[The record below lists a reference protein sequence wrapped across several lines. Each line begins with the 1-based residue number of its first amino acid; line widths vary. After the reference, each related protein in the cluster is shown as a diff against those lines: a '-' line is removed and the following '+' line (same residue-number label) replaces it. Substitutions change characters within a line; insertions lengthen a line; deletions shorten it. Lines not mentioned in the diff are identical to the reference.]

1 VLDVQSIDVSYGD
14 FRVLFGLSFSV
25 RAGEVFAVLGANG
38 AGKSTT
44 LRTVSGLKTPGE
56 GSILF
61 EGKPIQGLPPYEVA
75 RLGIGHVPEG
85 RRVFPNLT
93 VEENLE
99 VGSSLPEAKRRRKD
113 TLAYVF
119 DLFPH
124 LKEHRGQLAGSL
136 SGGEQQMLAIGRALM
151 LRPKLLM
158 LDEPSHGLAPV
169 VVEQV
174 FDRIAQIHGEGV
186 TVLLV
191 EQNAAICLGIADRG
205 VVLESGRAAVAG
217 SRSELL
223 DNAYVTEAYLG
234 L

>member
-1 VLDVQSIDVSYGD
+1 VLDVQGIDVSYGD
-14 FRVLFGLSFSV
+14 FRVLSGLTFTV
-25 RAGEVFAVLGANG
+25 RAGEIFALLGANG

-44 LRTVSGLKTPGE
+44 LRTLSGLKHPTRGA
-56 GSILF
+56 IRF
-61 EGKPIQGLPPYEVA
+61 EGKPIHGLPPYDVA
-75 RLGIGHVPEG
+75 RLGVGHVPEG

-99 VGSSLPEAKRRRKD
+99 VGSVLPAPKRRRAE
-113 TLAYVF
+113 TLANVF
-119 DLFPH
+119 ALFPQ
-124 LKEHRGQLAGSL
+124 LRDRRRQLAGSL

-151 LRPKLLM
+151 LQPKLLM

-174 FDRIAQIHGEGV
+174 FERITQIHQQGV
-186 TVLLV
+186 TVLVV
-191 EQNAAICLGIADRG
+191 EQNATMCLSIADRG
-205 VVLESGRAAVAG
+205 MVLENGRAALAG
-217 SRSELL
+217 SRDELL

>member
-1 VLDVQSIDVSYGD
+1 VLDVQDIDVSYGD
-14 FRVLFGLSFSV
+14 FRVLSGLTFSV
-25 RAGEVFAVLGANG
+25 RAGEIFALLGANG

-44 LRTVSGLKTPGE
+44 LRTLSGLKHPTSGA
-56 GSILF
+56 IQF

-75 RLGIGHVPEG
+75 RLGVAHVPEG

-99 VGSSLPEAKRRRKD
+99 IGSVLPGPKRRRAE
-113 TLAYVF
+113 TLAHVF
-119 DLFPH
+119 TVFPQ
-124 LKEHRGQLAGSL
+124 LRDRRRQLAGSL

-151 LRPKLLM
+151 LGPKLLM

-169 VVEQV
+169 VVEHV
-174 FDRIAQIHGEGV
+174 FDRIAEIHQQGV
-186 TVLLV
+186 TVLVV
-191 EQNAAICLGIADRG
+191 EQNAAMCLSIADRG
-205 VVLESGRAAVAG
+205 IVLESGRAALAG
-217 SRSELL
+217 SRDELL